1 MQVSAWTVSAVLNA
15 LWLAVGVCVSAGADA
30 GAGAVAVSAASAAPG
45 PRFESVAAA
54 AVPRGAVAA
63 LAQDTAGFIWVATGD
78 GLLRFD
84 GYRSRPQGR
93 DTETAA
99 ARNLGWIQALLPSR
113 DGRLWIATES
123 EGLAVYDPAV
133 DSVSLHAGSAARRA
147 RLEAAEAVAPLRALA
162 EGADGSIWAGSGGE
176 GLLRFE
182 AHGAGLTVYRH
193 TASPGSLPND
203 RVQALAVDRAGT
215 LWVGTAQG
223 LSRRKPAREEFEP
236 VLAGGLAGASVQ
248 ALFQAADGRIW
259 VGTQRGG
266 VAVLDAVS
274 ALGPLLA
281 NGGAAV
287 TRFAEQAG
295 GPIWVGRQSGI
306 DLLDPGD
313 GRLLQRLRHDRR
325 DVGGLAGAEVT
336 ALLRDQA
343 GAIWVGGLGLGLQRH
358 SPVSAAIRVQGPP
371 TQAGDAQASTALAS
385 GDVRALVQRADG
397 EIWAAVHEGGV
408 ARLDAGLQ
416 VIGPLAAVPA
426 SVRVE
431 AMALAAQGGVWLA
444 AGRELLKLDGG
455 RRVVRRVAHDI
466 GPVRRLLSDRTDVL
480 WVGTEDGLYRLEPGA
495 SVPRRL
501 GQVGGAALA
510 GAIYA
515 LSEAP
520 DGGVWVGAA
529 VGLFRIAGGIADGIA
544 GGIAGGGDA
553 LTAVASPPG
562 AGLGNPGVIGLLFDR
577 AGNLWADTAV
587 TGLHRSRDWRV
598 ARPQFE
604 RISERHGVVSR
615 PFGVNLLEDGRG
627 RIWTH
632 MHVYDPALDG
642 LGALNAADGVV
653 DFGTGWFGSYTA
665 LRDGRLLFGGSKGL
679 LVVTPQAFE
688 AAAYL
693 PPLVVSELRVGGARQ
708 WAGGFNKAVRL
719 APGQRDVSVEF
730 AVLDYSDPGRVRYRY
745 RLDGVDEQWISTG
758 AGLRSASYGNLSP
771 GDYRLR
777 VSAMDRAGVWRSDE
791 LAIPV
796 QVLPAWW
803 QQSWFRAVALTLLV
817 GLAYGLLRARTRHL
831 VLAGNIRARAAA
843 LEEMSLTDPLTGLH
857 NRRFLNERI
866 EADVALSL
874 RRYDSAL
881 QRSEQLPPDA
891 DLVFFLIDIDHFKQV
906 NDLHR
911 HAGGDAVL
919 RQIRARLTQVFR
931 DSDYLVRWGGEEFL
945 VVARSTARA
954 HAAGLAERMRAA
966 VADVPFVLN
975 DGSRLACTCSLGY
988 AAFPLA
994 PDQPH
999 LHAWAAVLDLADS
1012 ALFAAKHKGRNGWVG
1027 VQRATGDFDAQ
1038 GLRTPARWG
1047 TVVGLEIEQH
1057 TAQRLPAAAPA
1068 HL

>member
-1 MQVSAWTVSAVLNA
+1 MQVSAWTVSTVLNA
-15 LWLAVGVCVSAGADA
+15 LWLVVGVCGSAG
-30 GAGAVAVSAASAAPG
+30 VACAAPA
-45 PRFESVAAA
+45 PCFESVAAA

-63 LAQDTAGFIWVATGD
+63 LAQDAAGFIWVATGD

-93 DTETAA
+93 DTDTAA
-99 ARNLGWIQALLPSR
+99 ARNLGWIQALLPTR
-113 DGRLWIATES
+113 DGRLWIATEA

-133 DSVSLHAGSAARRA
+133 DRVSLHASSAARRA
-147 RLEAAEAVAPLRALA
+147 RIDAAEAVAPLRALA

-182 AHGAGLTVYRH
+182 ARGAGLTTYRH
-193 TASPGSLPND
+193 TATTGSLPND
-203 RVQALAVDRAGT
+203 RVQALVVDRAGT

-223 LSRRKPAREEFEP
+223 LSRRGPAGEDFEP
-236 VLAGGLAGASVQ
+236 VRASGLAAASVQ

-259 VGTQRGG
+259 VGTQQGG
-266 VAVLDAVS
+266 VAVLDAVT
-274 ALGPLLA
+274 AQGPLLA
-281 NGGAAV
+281 TGGAAV
-287 TRFAEQAG
+287 TGFAEQAG

-358 SPVSAAIRVQGPP
+358 NPVSAAIRVQGPSA
-371 TQAGDAQASTALAS
+371 QAGNALAS

-397 EIWAAVHEGGV
+397 EIWAAVREGGV

-416 VIGPLAAVPA
+416 VIGPLAAVSA

-480 WVGTEDGLYRLEPGA
+480 WVGTEDGLYRLEPAA
-495 SVPRRL
+495 SVPRRVE
-501 GQVGGAALA
+501 QVGGAALA

-529 VGLFRIAGGIADGIA
+529 VGLFRIAGRIA
-544 GGIAGGGDA
+544 GDIAGGGDG
-553 LTAVASPPG
+553 LTAVVSPPG
-562 AGLGNPGVIGLLFDR
+562 AGLGNPSVIGLLFDR

-587 TGLHRSRDWRV
+587 TGLHRSRDWRA

-665 LRDGRLLFGGSKGL
+665 LRDGRLLFGGSEGL

-708 WAGGFNKAVRL
+708 WTGAFDKAVRL
-719 APGQRDVSVEF
+719 APGQREVSVEF

-745 RLDGVDEQWISTG
+745 RLDGVDEQWINTG
-758 AGLRSASYGNLSP
+758 AGLRSASYSNLSP

-803 QQSWFRAVALTLLV
+803 QQSWFRGVALTLLV

-857 NRRFLNERI
+857 NRRFLSERI

-881 QRSEQLPPDA
+881 QRGEGLPPDA

-966 VADVPFVLN
+966 VADMPFVLD
-975 DGSRLACTCSLGY
+975 DGSRLACTCSLGF

-999 LHAWAAVLDLADS
+999 IHAWAAVLDLADS

-1057 TAQRLPAAAPA
+1057 TAQGMPAVAPA